1 MSETNRQL
9 VLRDRPT
16 GEVGDEHF
24 ELSTSPVPEP
34 GDGEVLLR
42 TLWLSFDPA
51 QRGWLN
57 DVRSYVPPV
66 AIGEPMRA
74 YGIGEVVTSNAD
86 GVEAGRPRPH
96 LARLAG
102 LRRREPRRRRCS
114 SPSLPTVTQP
124 EMMLGLLGMTGL
136 TAYFGM
142 TDVGR
147 PVEGD
152 AVLVTAAA
160 GATGSIAGQIARIK
174 GATQVIGTAGAE
186 EKRDWVRDV
195 AGFDDCLDHYDENIL
210 RLIRAANRDGYQ
222 VVFDNVGGTLLD
234 ACLFNIAVHARV
246 VLCGSIST
254 GYKPQRPDVGIYYYQ
269 LLTMRRSLMQGFLV
283 SDYQDRFDEA
293 RADLLRWSEEGRL
306 VPAVRH
312 RRGPGE
318 GAGDAQP
325 ALQGRQP
332 RQAAPQALTA
342 GSGRAEA
349 VEEAGGAV
357 GEGRHRRAPLAH
369 PRVGALAAHEALVEL
384 LEHDARLPRRERL
397 VPGHV
402 GGVEAGPRP
411 RSARR
416 PRPATAGRGAR
427 ARGRASGRSPS
438 ESDGSGQ

>member
-1 MSETNRQL
+1 M
-9 VLRDRPT
+9 
-16 GEVGDEHF
+16 GDEHF
-24 ELSTSPVPEP
+24 ELLTAPVPEP

-86 GVEAGRPRPH
+86 GAKPGDLVHTSLGWQDYAVVNPAET
-96 LARLAG
+96 LF
-102 LRRREPRRRRCS
+102 EPV
-114 SPSLPTVTQP
+114 PAAVTQP

-186 EKRDWVRDV
+186 PKRAWVRDV

-283 SDYQDRFDEA
+283 SDYEDRFDEA
-293 RADLLRWSEEGRL
+293 RADLLRWSQEGRL
-306 VPAVRH
+306 VQQYDVV
-312 RRGPGE
+312 E
-318 GAGDAQP
+318 G
-325 ALQGRQP
+325 LEK
-332 RQAAPQALTA
+332 APTTLN
-342 GSGRAEA
+342 RLFK
-349 VEEAGGAV
+349 GGNL
-357 GEGRHRRAPLAH
+357 GKQ
-369 PRVGALAAHEALVEL
+369 L
-384 LEHDARLPRRERL
+384 LKL
-397 VPGHV
+397 
-402 GGVEAGPRP
+402 
-411 RSARR
+411 
-416 PRPATAGRGAR
+416 
-427 ARGRASGRSPS
+427 
-438 ESDGSGQ
+438 

>member
-1 MSETNRQL
+1 M
-9 VLRDRPT
+9 
-16 GEVGDEHF
+16 
-24 ELSTSPVPEP
+24 
-34 GDGEVLLR
+34 LLR

-66 AIGEPMRA
+66 AIGEAMRA
-74 YGIGEVVTSNAD
+74 YGIGEVVTSNVD
-86 GVEAGRPRPH
+86 GVTAGDLVHTSLGWQDYAVVDPSTT
-96 LARLAG
+96 LF
-102 LRRREPRRRRCS
+102 EPV
-114 SPSLPTVTQP
+114 PAAVTQP

-174 GATQVIGTAGAE
+174 GAAQVIGTAGAE
-186 EKRDWVRDV
+186 AKRAWVRDV

-283 SDYQDRFDEA
+283 SDYEDRYDEA

-306 VPAVRH
+306 SSSTTSWRAS
-312 RRGPGE
+312 RR
-318 GAGDAQP
+318 
-325 ALQGRQP
+325 R
-332 RQAAPQALTA
+332 
-342 GSGRAEA
+342 
-349 VEEAGGAV
+349 
-357 GEGRHRRAPLAH
+357 
-369 PRVGALAAHEALVEL
+369 
-384 LEHDARLPRRERL
+384 
-397 VPGHV
+397 
-402 GGVEAGPRP
+402 RP
-411 RSARR
+411 RSTASSRA
-416 PRPATAGRGAR
+416 ATSASSCSSSDPFGA
-427 ARGRASGRSPS
+427 AQA
-438 ESDGSGQ
+438 